1 MEQKNIELYPR
12 IVYNDGIEL
21 RLSRRE
27 QLKFS
32 NVKPYINTSD
42 MNMDGKDEVVKLSE
56 GQALLMLEKLARH
69 VRCYVKKKTEENDD

>member
-27 QLKFS
+27 QLEFS
-32 NVKPYINTSD
+32 KPYINMSD

-69 VRCYVKKKTEENDD
+69 VRYYVKEKTEENDD

>member
-27 QLKFS
+27 QLELSKS
-32 NVKPYINTSD
+32 HINTSD

-69 VRCYVKKKTEENDD
+69 VRYYVKEKTDENDD

>member
-27 QLKFS
+27 QLELS
-32 NVKPYINTSD
+32 KPYINTTD

-69 VRCYVKKKTEENDD
+69 VRYYVKEKTDENDD

>member
-27 QLKFS
+27 QLEFS
-32 NVKPYINTSD
+32 KPYINTSD
-42 MNMDGKDEVVKLSE
+42 MNMDGKDEVVKLSK

-69 VRCYVKKKTEENDD
+69 VRYYVKEKTDENDD

>member
-27 QLKFS
+27 QLEFS
-32 NVKPYINTSD
+32 KPYINTSD
-42 MNMDGKDEVVKLSE
+42 MNMDGKDEVVKLSK
-56 GQALLMLEKLARH
+56 GQALLMLEKQARH
-69 VRCYVKKKTEENDD
+69 VRYYVKEKTDENDD

>member
-27 QLKFS
+27 QLELS
-32 NVKPYINTSD
+32 KPYINTSD
-42 MNMDGKDEVVKLSE
+42 MNMDRKDEVVKLSE

>member
-12 IVYNDGIEL
+12 FVYNDGIEL

-27 QLKFS
+27 QLEFS
-32 NVKPYINTSD
+32 KPYINTSD
-42 MNMDGKDEVVKLSE
+42 MNMDGKDEVVKLSK

-69 VRCYVKKKTEENDD
+69 VRYYVKEKTDENDD

>member
-27 QLKFS
+27 QLELS
-32 NVKPYINTSD
+32 KPYINTSD

-69 VRCYVKKKTEENDD
+69 VRYYVKEKTEENDD

>member
-27 QLKFS
+27 QLEFS
-32 NVKPYINTSD
+32 KPYINMSD

-69 VRCYVKKKTEENDD
+69 VRYYVKEKTDENDD

>member
-21 RLSRRE
+21 RLNRRE
-27 QLKFS
+27 QLEFS
-32 NVKPYINTSD
+32 KPYINTSD
-42 MNMDGKDEVVKLSE
+42 MNMDGKDEVVKLSK

-69 VRCYVKKKTEENDD
+69 VRYYVKEKTEENDD

>member
-42 MNMDGKDEVVKLSE
+42 MNMDGKDEVVKLSK

-69 VRCYVKKKTEENDD
+69 VRYYVKEKTEENDD

>member
-12 IVYNDGIEL
+12 IVCNDGIEL

-27 QLKFS
+27 QLKLS
-32 NVKPYINTSD
+32 KSHINTSD

-69 VRCYVKKKTEENDD
+69 VRYYVKEKTDENDD

>member
-27 QLKFS
+27 QLEFS
-32 NVKPYINTSD
+32 KPYINTSD

-69 VRCYVKKKTEENDD
+69 VRYYVKEKTDENDD

>member
-27 QLKFS
+27 QLELSKS
-32 NVKPYINTSD
+32 HINTTD

-69 VRCYVKKKTEENDD
+69 VRYYVKEKTDENDD

>member
-27 QLKFS
+27 QLEFS
-32 NVKPYINTSD
+32 KPYINMSD

>member
-27 QLKFS
+27 QLELS
-32 NVKPYINTSD
+32 KPYINTSD

-69 VRCYVKKKTEENDD
+69 VRYYVKEKTDENDD

>member
-21 RLSRRE
+21 RLNRRE
-27 QLKFS
+27 QLEFS
-32 NVKPYINTSD
+32 KPYINTSD
-42 MNMDGKDEVVKLSE
+42 MNMDGKDEVVKLSK

-69 VRCYVKKKTEENDD
+69 VRYYVKEKTDENDD

>member
-27 QLKFS
+27 QLELS
-32 NVKPYINTSD
+32 KPYINTSD

>member
-27 QLKFS
+27 QLEFS
-32 NVKPYINTSD
+32 KPYINMSD

-69 VRCYVKKKTEENDD
+69 VRCYVKEKTEENDD

>member
-1 MEQKNIELYPR
+1 MEQINIELYPR

-27 QLKFS
+27 QLEFS
-32 NVKPYINTSD
+32 KPYINTSD
-42 MNMDGKDEVVKLSE
+42 MNMDGKDEVVKLSK

-69 VRCYVKKKTEENDD
+69 VRYYVKEKTDENDD

>member
-27 QLKFS
+27 QLELS
-32 NVKPYINTSD
+32 KPYINTSD
-42 MNMDGKDEVVKLSE
+42 MNMDGKDEVVKLSK

-69 VRCYVKKKTEENDD
+69 VRYYVKEKTDENDD

>member
-27 QLKFS
+27 QLEFS
-32 NVKPYINTSD
+32 KPYINTSD
-42 MNMDGKDEVVKLSE
+42 MNMDGKDEVVKLSK

-69 VRCYVKKKTEENDD
+69 VRYYVKEKTEENDD

>member
-27 QLKFS
+27 QLDFS
-32 NVKPYINTSD
+32 KPYINTSD
-42 MNMDGKDEVVKLSE
+42 MNMDGKDEVVKLSK

-69 VRCYVKKKTEENDD
+69 VRYYVKEKTEENDD

>member
-27 QLKFS
+27 QLDFS
-32 NVKPYINTSD
+32 KPYINTGD

-69 VRCYVKKKTEENDD
+69 VRYYVKEKTEENDD